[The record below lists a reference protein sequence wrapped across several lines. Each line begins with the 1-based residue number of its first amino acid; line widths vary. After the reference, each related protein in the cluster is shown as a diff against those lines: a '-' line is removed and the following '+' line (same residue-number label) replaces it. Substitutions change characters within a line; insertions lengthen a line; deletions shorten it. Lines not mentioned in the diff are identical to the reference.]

1 MRVTEVLMKGLLGSL
16 GYILSIL
23 PSRCVALLSA
33 VIGWVFYHTFP
44 GRRRTLLS
52 NLDHAFPHRSW
63 SWKRH
68 IGRTSCGRMIE
79 MGCLALASP
88 FFTEARI
95 RRQSSLS
102 EALRRCL
109 LDIRDRPRPLVLW
122 MPHLSMLESATWLPL
137 FVSEFS
143 PKAHICVLFRPLKN
157 PWINDWVRHTRERFG
172 IELLSRKDGLLK
184 AKERIRSNAIVAL
197 LGDQNAG
204 KSGVL
209 THFLG
214 RLASTSDLVN
224 LLATCGRQT
233 EVYAL
238 WPRRLGFAKVRFEI
252 ERLAKK
258 PCERS
263 WAQVGNRWLENLLRS
278 DESICKDW
286 LWVHRRWHTQD
297 ESHSFLHIDHKRNA
311 FVDDPAVRAD
321 IVRCRQTRIW
331 IRLPNWLGDFVMA
344 VPLLRKLRN
353 MRPDATITLI
363 GQASLAPLI
372 SRWGLADCFLSL
384 PHKSC
389 RYFLDV
395 RSLSHEMP
403 DFYILLTHSLRGDL
417 EAKVLRAYETF
428 GIQLP
433 GRKRTFVRHPW
444 VVPVD
449 ALKIHQ
455 TRLWERFFRSMGMRE
470 EISNAP
476 QEAYVKPATNVVAFI
491 CGSSNMPEK
500 RWPMVYWE
508 QLASRLLSSGHCERI
523 ILLGTE
529 RDAAHLSGHE
539 GFSDER
545 VTSFVG
551 KTDLNELA
559 DILSSCS
566 VVVGNDTGG
575 VHLANAM
582 GVPTV
587 VLYGPTSSQ
596 RTGLFFDA
604 PHVELHSA
612 DEKTMEK
619 ISVDQVERSILA
631 FLV

>member
-1 MRVTEVLMKGLLGSL
+1 
-16 GYILSIL
+16 
-23 PSRCVALLSA
+23 VAWLSA
-33 VIGWVFYHTFP
+33 VIGWIFYYTFP
-44 GRRRTLLS
+44 ERRRVLLS

-63 SWKRH
+63 SWKKH

-95 RRQSSLS
+95 RKYSTLS
-102 EALRRCL
+102 EALQKCL
-109 LDIRDRPRPLVLW
+109 GDIRDRPRPLLLW

-143 PKAHICVLFRPLKN
+143 PETRICVLFRPLKN
-157 PWINDWVRHTRERFG
+157 PWINDWVCRTRERFG

-184 AKERIRSNAIVAL
+184 AKERIRSNAVVAL

-209 THFLG
+209 THFMG

-224 LLATCGRQT
+224 LLATCGHNT

-238 WPRRLGFAKVRFEI
+238 WPRRLGFAKIRFEI
-252 ERLAKK
+252 ERLVKK
-258 PCERS
+258 PSERS
-263 WAQVGNRWLENLLRS
+263 WDKAGNRWLENLLRS
-278 DESICKDW
+278 DEAIGKDW

-297 ESHSFLHIDHKRNA
+297 EPHSFLHIDHKRNA
-311 FVDDPAVRAD
+311 FADDPAVRAD
-321 IVRCRQTRIW
+321 VMRFKQTRIW

-344 VPLLRKLRN
+344 VPLLRKLKN
-353 MRPDATITLI
+353 MRPDATITLL

-372 SRWGLADCFLSL
+372 SRWGLADHFLSL
-384 PHKSC
+384 PRKGWK
-389 RYFLDV
+389 YFWDL
-395 RSLSHEMP
+395 RSLSQEMP

-428 GIQLP
+428 GIQIP
-433 GRKRTFVRHPW
+433 RRRRIFVRHPW
-444 VVPVD
+444 VASAD
-449 ALKIHQ
+449 TLEIHQ

-476 QEAYVKPATNVVAFI
+476 QEAHVKPVANVVAMI

-500 RWPMVYWE
+500 RWPMAYWE
-508 QLASRLLSSGHCERI
+508 QLASRLLSSGYCERI

-529 RDAAHLSGHE
+529 QDAVHLSGHE
-539 GFSDER
+539 GFSDKR
-545 VTSFVG
+545 ITSLIG
-551 KTDLNELA
+551 KTDLNALA
-559 DILSSCS
+559 DTLSSCS

-587 VLYGPTSSQ
+587 VLYGPTSSR

-612 DEKTMEK
+612 DGKTMEK
-619 ISVDQVERSILA
+619 ISVDQVERSILS
-631 FLV
+631 LLT